1 MNIEM
6 PALLDCL
13 RKDIY
18 SLISKMEL
26 PQDQQVQLGQLVEQ
40 IRLEENKYQ
49 QDIQRLFDS
58 NRSNYEMN
66 MNALRQKCNQL
77 EEKVKEMEYN
87 EIGATAEN
95 ESDNKRI
102 F

>member
-1 MNIEM
+1 MSIEM
-6 PALLDCL
+6 PTILDCL

-18 SLISKMEL
+18 SLISKLEL

-49 QDIQRLFDS
+49 QDIQRLLDGNKS
-58 NRSNYEMN
+58 HYEMN
-66 MNALRQKCNQL
+66 MNSLRQKCNQL
-77 EEKVKEMEYN
+77 EEKVKEMEYK
-87 EIGATAEN
+87 EIRTAAEN
-95 ESDNKRI
+95 EFDNKRN